1 MTNYSTYNLN
11 ILKEEK
17 STQTDDINDDK
28 EKLNQIQGLNNII
41 MEQSK
46 SIQMLQNKV
55 NNLEELLAK
64 VNFLLKKK
72 QKKEKEKEND
82 ILSNDNEND
91 NNNENNDIGESI
103 IKSESL
109 KTSENNINNKNIFAF
124 LSQKNSN
131 INSTNNTNNIN
142 INIKN
147 TMNNEIAQKLNEETS
162 SDNLYKIKNISNSNF
177 VDSNNKLIMGKN
189 RGILTNEESLDNELS
204 SDLNVSDSRNSK
216 ELNKSNNVGDKTI
229 EIPKIKYNST
239 LLNSNNDET
248 ENDIS
253 SN

>member
-72 QKKEKEKEND
+72 QKKEKEND

-109 KTSENNINNKNIFAF
+109 KTSENNINNKNIFSF